1 MYQLEVKDS
10 NTRRVLKV
18 LKEKREL
25 TRQDIAR
32 EAGMSIPTVTNN
44 ILRLA
49 KEGIVEEAHVLAST
63 GGRKPQTVRFLPDGR
78 YSIGVQ
84 VSSDHY
90 SVESKARIVLVD
102 LDSKILH
109 DDIFD
114 YRQFGSAD
122 EIMAEV
128 FRRVDSMLKQRGI
141 GQEKVLGIGFSLP
154 GTVNEKKKLLKFA
167 PNIDSSLGMNAL
179 DFKRYEKDVDFP
191 IYIEN
196 EANAAAYAEF
206 MSSGAEERR
215 NLIYLSVNR
224 GISAGIVVRGHIYKG
239 SNKQAGE
246 FGHMAVAREGKRCTC
261 GNTDCLETLCRH
273 RSPYPK
279 LHERSD
285 SQIFDT
291 RGFLLALRAGDRAAL
306 SVWDSYLD
314 SFASGLRNILLF
326 FDPDSVVIGGE
337 ISQFR
342 DDLSAPSR
350 TAYSL
355 GMGCSVKIPLIF
367 PYHGLGKTLRF
378 SEPRGFP
385 FSCFTMVNA
394 GLFSRRHNGR

>member
-78 YSIGVQ
+78 YSVGVQ

-246 FGHMAVAREGKRCTC
+246 FGHMAVAREGKLCTC
-261 GNTDCLETLCRH
+261 GNTDCWELYAGTGALI
-273 RSPYPK
+273 RSYN
-279 LHERSD
+279 ERSD

-342 DDLSAPSR
+342 DELVGPLSDRVFSGDGLFGKDPFDISVSR
-350 TAYSL
+350 L
-355 GMGCSVKIPLIF
+355 GENSSI
-367 PYHGLGKTLRF
+367 LGA
-378 SEPRGFP
+378 
-385 FSCFTMVNA
+385 A
-394 GLFSRRHNGR
+394 GLPLQLFYYGKRRII